1 MKTVLTT
8 HLLLCIMLF
17 PVLGEAQLFTISG
30 NVTNSENG
38 KALENVSIF
47 ESKSN
52 TGTITNNKGFFKLE
66 LLAGDLEISITDV
79 GYKASNRNF
88 VLKADTTINIKLS
101 PEIQIKN
108 RHKKQMVL
116 HADAKTPK
124 KSLERTK

>member
-1 MKTVLTT
+1 
-8 HLLLCIMLF
+8 MLF